1 MVRPMTS
8 VARENSDPIG
18 AFVDGRR
25 VLALG
30 ASEGPLTGTEF
41 AAKDLFDVA
50 GTRTGAGNPQWREAA
65 VPARV
70 HARSVAAL
78 LASGADLVGKTVT
91 DELAFSLSG
100 TNVHY
105 GTPINVNA
113 PGRIPGGSSSGSAAA
128 VAAGEVDLALG
139 TDTGGSVRV
148 PASYCG
154 IFGLR
159 PSHGRLDRSGVF
171 LLAPSFCTVGVFA
184 QDPALLDVAWRALD
198 RHGRDDSWAQRPS
211 RPPTALVVVPELF
224 ALADEIEQEEL
235 LGRADRYAAATGIPL
250 RTGQLVESQ
259 EELATFLGAFRTI
272 QMIEAWQLH
281 GKWIRAGQPAL
292 GPGISAR
299 FEEASRVD
307 PGLLEGARQ
316 RQVELSLRLGQLL
329 GDGAYLLQPAASGP
343 PPPLDVAGEEKA
355 SLRARTLALTCV
367 AGLAEAPALA
377 APGRSVDGLPLGL
390 LLVGLPGDD
399 DGLVELAPA
408 LTDERD
414 LSPARPTA
422 PGAPLP

>member
-1 MVRPMTS
+1 MTS
-8 VARENSDPIG
+8 TAWEDPDPIG
-18 AFVDGRR
+18 AFVDGKR

-30 ASEGPLTGTEF
+30 ASEGPLAGTEF
-41 AAKDLFDVA
+41 AVKDLFDVA

-78 LASGADLVGKTVT
+78 LTAGADLVGKTVS

-105 GTPINVNA
+105 GTPTNVNA

-159 PSHGRLDRSGVF
+159 PSHGRIDRSGVF
-171 LLAPSFCTVGVFA
+171 LLAPSFCTVGLFA
-184 QDPALLDVAWRALD
+184 RDPSLLGEGWRALD
-198 RHGRDDSWAQRPS
+198 RHGRDDTFTPRPS
-211 RPPTALVVVPELF
+211 RVPTALVAVPELF
-224 ALADEIEQEEL
+224 ELVDESQQEALFA
-235 LGRADRYAAATGIPL
+235 RAGRYASAAGIPL
-250 RTGQLVESQ
+250 RTGHLAEDQ
-259 EELATFLGAFRTI
+259 EALASFLGAFRTI

-281 GKWIRAGQPAL
+281 GRWIRAGRPRL

-307 PGLLEGARQ
+307 PGLLDGARQ
-316 RQVELSLRLGQLL
+316 RRAELSFRLARLL
-329 GDGAYLLQPAASGP
+329 GDGAYLIQPAASGP

-367 AGLAEAPALA
+367 AGLAGAPALA
-377 APGRSVDGLPLGL
+377 VPGRSTGGLPLGL
-390 LLVGLPGDD
+390 VLVGCPGDD
-399 DGLVELAPA
+399 EGLIGLAASVPA
-408 LTDERD
+408 
-414 LSPARPTA
+414 SM
-422 PGAPLP
+422 